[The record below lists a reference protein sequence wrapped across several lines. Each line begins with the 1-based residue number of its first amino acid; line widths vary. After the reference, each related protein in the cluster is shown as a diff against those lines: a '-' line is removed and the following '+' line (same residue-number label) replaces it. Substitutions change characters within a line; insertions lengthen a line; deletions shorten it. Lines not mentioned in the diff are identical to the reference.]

1 MLPYLA
7 DRMVLCPS
15 RNAIPTPAKSR
26 RIIPY
31 AAGEL
36 EVWVQKIAPAGPAAP
51 ELFVLKLNGAGGR
64 AERTGTHPLEC
75 WTDLPAEIWSLNP
88 PGFGGSAGRASLTK
102 LAPAARA
109 AFAEIERAAA
119 GRPILVTGN
128 SLGTATALHLAAHCQ
143 FAGLILR
150 NPPPLAELIAG
161 YYARWALGMSRLV
174 AAQIPPE
181 LDSIR
186 NAARAQMP
194 AVIVSCG
201 RDRVVPPAYQR
212 RVIAAYRGQK
222 RVIDSPQA
230 DHADPL
236 DPVAEQE
243 YVAALAWLRAEVVP
257 QAAMRKQGGK

>member
-15 RNAIPTPAKSR
+15 RNAIPSPDKTR
-26 RIIPY
+26 RIIPH
-31 AAGEL
+31 AGGEL
-36 EVWVQKIAPAGPAAP
+36 EVWVQPIAPAGRPEPAGQAEP

-64 AERTGTHPLEC
+64 AERTGTHPLEY

-88 PGFGGSAGRASLTK
+88 PGYGGSAGRASLTR

-109 AFAEIERAAA
+109 ALAELERVAR

-128 SLGTATALHLAAHCQ
+128 SLGTTTALHLAAHCQ
-143 FAGLILR
+143 VAGLILR
-150 NPPPLAELIAG
+150 NPPPLTELIAG
-161 YYARWALGMSRLV
+161 YYARWAMGMSRLV

-186 NAARAQMP
+186 NAARARLP
-194 AVIVSCG
+194 AVFVTCG
-201 RDRVVPPAYQR
+201 RDRVVPPAYQQ
-212 RVIAAYRGQK
+212 RVIASYGGAK
-222 RVIDSPQA
+222 RVVSSPLA

-236 DPVAEQE
+236 DQSAEPA
-243 YVAALAWLRAEVVP
+243 YLAALDWLRAQVL
-257 QAAMRKQGGK
+257 QQ